1 MLSARENGENSQVV
15 EYLLTKVC
23 VWTFLDEFYEYVISV
38 IRNILKL
45 HWNDNTNQEN
55 IMITLIKFKITLKI
69 PIEATK

>member
-23 VWTFLDEFYEYVISV
+23 VWTLLDEFYEYVISV

-45 HWNDNTNQEN
+45 HWDNNTNQQN
-55 IMITLIKFKITLKI
+55 IMITLIKFKITLKM

>member
-23 VWTFLDEFYEYVISV
+23 VWTLLDEFYEYVISV

-45 HWNDNTNQEN
+45 HWDDNTNQEN
-55 IMITLIKFKITLKI
+55 IMITLIKFKITLEM